1 MPVSTHLPCAEG
13 QARAGANAEA
23 PCAPAS
29 RRWLLAATILASSMV
44 FIDGTV
50 VNVALPALQQAFRA
64 GVAEVQWVVESY
76 ALLLAALLLVGGAAG
91 DRYGRRRVF
100 IIGVTLFSAASLW
113 CGLSADIGQLIVARA
128 VQGVGGALLV
138 PGSLAIISASF
149 AERERGA
156 AIGTWSGYSAITAA
170 LGPVLGG
177 FLVQHWSWRYAFLI
191 NVPLGLA
198 VLALTIRHVPESRN
212 ANAPARLDW
221 SGAALASVALGCLV
235 YGLIASSDSG
245 WGEPRVLGALLAALA
260 LLAVFIRVERHH
272 AAPMLP
278 LGLFRS
284 RDFSGANLLTL
295 LLYAAGWRLVFPA
308 AQPDPGAGLHGD
320 GGWCRAAAVHRHPVR
335 VLALYGRPGRA
346 LRRAPAAGGRAGHR
360 RRRLRAVR
368 LAGRGRQL
376 LAYLFSGRAGA
387 RRRHDDRRRAADDDG
402 DELGRRQRGRRRV
415 GRQQCRLA
423 GGGLAGGRAAGH
435 GDELGLQCRAGAACG
450 GRRRAAVCQ
459 AASAGAARA
468 ARRDRAAGRAG
479 RGAAP
484 CLEGRHR
491 RRFRARFPHGDAAV
505 GAAGAAQRRERLV
518 ANRQGRAGVGRD
530 GLRLD
535 SAAAF
540 AAALSE
546 RPSFLR
552 QSPQHELA
560 EQVRCG
566 LALAD
571 GSFIRGSMRTTA
583 P

>member
-138 PGSLAIISASF
+138 PGSLAII
-149 AERERGA
+149 GA
-156 AIGTWSGYSAITAA
+156 WSGYSAITAA

-295 LLYAAGWRLVFPA
+295 LLYAAL
-308 AQPDPGAGLHGD
+308 
-320 GGWCRAAAVHRHPVR
+320 
-335 VLALYGRPGRA
+335 
-346 LRRAPAAGGRAGHR
+346 
-360 RRRLRAVR
+360 
-368 LAGRGRQL
+368 
-376 LAYLFSGRAGA
+376 
-387 RRRHDDRRRAADDDG
+387 
-402 DELGRRQRGRRRV
+402 
-415 GRQQCRLA
+415 
-423 GGGLAGGRAAGH
+423 GGGLFFLPLNLIQVQGYTAT
-435 GDELGLQCRAGAACG
+435 
-450 GRRRAAVCQ
+450 
-459 AASAGAARA
+459 
-468 ARRDRAAGRAG
+468 
-479 RGAAP
+479 
-484 CLEGRHR
+484 
-491 RRFRARFPHGDAAV
+491 
-505 GAAGAAQRRERLV
+505 AAGAALLPFTVILFAFSRYTGGLVERYGARLPLVVGPAIAAAGFALFAWPGVGGSYWSTYFPAVLVLGAGMTIAVAPLTTTVMNSVDASVVGAASGVNNAVSRVAALLAVALLGMVMSWGFNAELARRVAVVDAPPTVKQQVLAQRARLGAIALPDALDAAPRRV
-518 ANRQGRAGVGRD
+518 LKDAIDGAFVHGFRMEMLLSALLALLSAVSAWWLIGRAAPASD
-530 GLRLD
+530 G
-535 SAAAF
+535 
-540 AAALSE
+540 
-546 RPSFLR
+546 
-552 QSPQHELA
+552 
-560 EQVRCG
+560 
-566 LALAD
+566 
-571 GSFIRGSMRTTA
+571 TA
-583 P
+583 

>member
-100 IIGVTLFSAASLW
+100 VIGVTLFSAASLW

-295 LLYAAGWRLVFPA
+295 LLYAAL
-308 AQPDPGAGLHGD
+308 
-320 GGWCRAAAVHRHPVR
+320 
-335 VLALYGRPGRA
+335 
-346 LRRAPAAGGRAGHR
+346 
-360 RRRLRAVR
+360 
-368 LAGRGRQL
+368 
-376 LAYLFSGRAGA
+376 
-387 RRRHDDRRRAADDDG
+387 
-402 DELGRRQRGRRRV
+402 
-415 GRQQCRLA
+415 
-423 GGGLAGGRAAGH
+423 GGGLFFLPLNLIQVQGYTAT
-435 GDELGLQCRAGAACG
+435 
-450 GRRRAAVCQ
+450 
-459 AASAGAARA
+459 
-468 ARRDRAAGRAG
+468 
-479 RGAAP
+479 
-484 CLEGRHR
+484 
-491 RRFRARFPHGDAAV
+491 
-505 GAAGAAQRRERLV
+505 AAGAALLPFTVILFAFSRYTGGLVERYGARLPLVVGPAIAAAGFALFAWPGVGGSYWRTYFPAVLVLGAGMTIAVAPLTTTVMNSVDASVVGAASGVNNAVSRVAALLAVALLGMVMSLGFNAELARRVAAVDAAVTVKQQVLAQRARLGAIELPAALDAARRRALKGAIDGAFV
-518 ANRQGRAGVGRD
+518 HGFRMEMLLSALLALLSALSAWGMIGRATLGR
-530 GLRLD
+530 
-535 SAAAF
+535 AAEAP
-540 AAALSE
+540 AAPDRA
-546 RPSFLR
+546 
-552 QSPQHELA
+552 A
-560 EQVRCG
+560 
-566 LALAD
+566 
-571 GSFIRGSMRTTA
+571 
-583 P
+583 